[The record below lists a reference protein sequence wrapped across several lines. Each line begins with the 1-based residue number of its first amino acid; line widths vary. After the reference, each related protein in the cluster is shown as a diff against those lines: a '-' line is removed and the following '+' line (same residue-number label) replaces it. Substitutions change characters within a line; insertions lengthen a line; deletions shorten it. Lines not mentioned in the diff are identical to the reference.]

1 VTDVRVRPN
10 KRYTC
15 AYLSPQQLQFLT
27 RILILMFIHLSG
39 NAYVHNAAMSF
50 RVHHYIGSWETF
62 RQPGF
67 DRRGKS
73 FFKQRNR
80 EKNVVVDNT
89 TPRYSPTDNSTWL
102 TQFSKLVGKEKA
114 LQLTQEIR
122 IREELEMDKVIR
134 EMADGAQLYDWDKL
148 NKKPGKIKGKNL
160 VRKK

>member
-1 VTDVRVRPN
+1 
-10 KRYTC
+10 
-15 AYLSPQQLQFLT
+15 
-27 RILILMFIHLSG
+27 
-39 NAYVHNAAMSF
+39 MSF

-134 EMADGAQLYDWDKL
+134 EMADEAQLYDWDKL
-148 NKKPGKIKGKNL
+148 NKKPGKIKAKNL